1 MPAWFTKWET
11 TGLLTFE
18 DKMAMENSIL
28 QRQLKDAA
36 FLAAQEAKGNKGSEL
51 TIDKDIMV
59 LLILKSQTPIG
70 LLL

>member
-1 MPAWFTKWET
+1 
-11 TGLLTFE
+11 
-18 DKMAMENSIL
+18 MARKIQYYNDNS
-28 QRQLKDAA
+28 KDAA

-59 LLILKSQTPIG
+59 LLILKSQTYPIG